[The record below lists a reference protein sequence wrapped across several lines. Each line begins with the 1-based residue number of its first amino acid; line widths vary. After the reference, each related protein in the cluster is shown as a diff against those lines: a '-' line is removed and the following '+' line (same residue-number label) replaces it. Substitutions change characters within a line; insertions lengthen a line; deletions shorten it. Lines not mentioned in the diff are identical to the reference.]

1 MGAAIAPAPKT
12 MVAMQIV
19 LAAICLIIGPPGPA
33 AARGRRNLVDSITNE
48 SQSLHDP
55 QSPGLADAHHEPA
68 RPQSDPAHASVAR
81 NESHRCRSVTRWRV
95 PLAEFRLFPAPAR
108 RAGGRN
114 PLRRWYRTPAPV
126 RERITRATGHVH
138 PPLRPHGGLRAD
150 PARHWHAQARDGK
163 ASRE

>member
-1 MGAAIAPAPKT
+1 MGAAIAPAPRT

-33 AARGRRNLVDSITNE
+33 ATRGRRVLVDSITIE
-48 SQSLHDP
+48 SQSLHGR
-55 QSPGLADAHHEPA
+55 QSPALADAHHEPE
-68 RPQSDPAHASVAR
+68 RPQSDAAHATVAR
-81 NESHRCRSVTRWRV
+81 NENHRRRSLTRWRV
-95 PLAEFRLFPAPAR
+95 PLAEFRLVPTRAR
-108 RAGGRN
+108 PAGGRN

-126 RERITRATGHVH
+126 RERIARATGDIH
-138 PPLRPHGGLRAD
+138 PSLRPHGGLRAD